1 MIKVFCVVL
10 FAFSSLIAKDVGFLT
25 KDKITI
31 SPYKNKAILRQDA
44 LFVDDFLVLHC
55 LIKMTKPSSLFEI
68 GTCTGEG
75 TLIIKNAIDK
85 GIVYSLDLPPGEGA
99 YNLSSNDVGARCS
112 LPFVQ
117 IFGDS
122 MTLRYEDYYPIESWF
137 IDGAH
142 DYEHV
147 YYETLKALESNPK
160 IIIYHDADIPEVFQ
174 GIKDGLE
181 DRSDFLLYRVVDTRI
196 AFAVP
201 ANSSV
206 IKAFR

>member
-10 FAFSSLIAKDVGFLT
+10 LAFSSLIAKEVGFLT
-25 KDKITI
+25 KEKII
-31 SPYKNKAILRQDA
+31 YPPYKNNAILRQDA
-44 LFVDDFLVLHC
+44 LFVDDFWVLHS
-55 LIKMTKPSSLFEI
+55 LIKMAKPVTLFEI

-75 TLIIKNAIDK
+75 TLIIKNAIGK
-85 GIVYSLDLPPGEGA
+85 GVVYSLDLPPG
-99 YNLSSNDVGARCS
+99 LSSYDLGNRAGERCY
-112 LPFVQ
+112 LPYVQ

-122 MTLRYEDYYPIESWF
+122 MTLSYQDYYPIESWF

-181 DRSDFLLYRVVDTRI
+181 DRIDFLLYRVVDTRI

-201 ANSSV
+201 SNSSV
-206 IKAFR
+206 IKAIR